1 MQFSKGWSVR
11 FCVFVDLDLHYH
23 YRGAADLNDM
33 KDMLASL
40 PQYQEQREKVF
51 ISIRITFSIAN
62 TPKFSLHLNMAQ
74 NCMDIFEKEKLSE
87 LASVEQVCLPFPLA
101 AKLIICLAV
110 LCDGSERRRQDAKG
124 TGRRNGPIAG
134 RQRRRVSR

>member
-1 MQFSKGWSVR
+1 
-11 FCVFVDLDLHYH
+11 
-23 YRGAADLNDM
+23 M
-33 KDMLASL
+33 KDMLANL

-51 ISIRITFSIAN
+51 IQGISSFPLLISN

-74 NCMDIFEKEKLSE
+74 DCMDIFEKEKLSE
-87 LASVEQVCLPFPLA
+87 LASVEQVCLPFSLA
-101 AKLIICLAV
+101 AILIECLAV
-110 LCDGSERRRQDAKG
+110 LCDGFKRRRQGAKG

>member
-1 MQFSKGWSVR
+1 MQFSKGWPVR
-11 FCVFVDLDLHYH
+11 FCVFVDLGLNCH

-51 ISIRITFSIAN
+51 ISIRIIFSISN

-87 LASVEQVCLPFPLA
+87 LASVEQVRLPFPLA
-101 AKLIICLAV
+101 AKLTECLAV
-110 LCDGSERRRQDAKG
+110 LCDWFERRRHGAKG

-134 RQRRRVSR
+134 RQRGRVSR